1 MKMKKTLLV
10 TFVLLVA
17 IGLFILDTLRD
28 AGEFKTIQPH
38 FSGEIQKVF
47 GVTGAED
54 ITIHPQTGV
63 AFISGD
69 DRRANR
75 RGESKPGA
83 IYKYPLKA
91 ERPELTNLTPN
102 VPFEF
107 HPHGISLFL
116 GDGEERLFVVNHRAA
131 GDFIEIFA
139 IRNDSLFHSES
150 IRGDLM
156 HSPNDVVAVAARTFY
171 VTNDHGS
178 RSNFGRTLE
187 EYLRLAK
194 SHVLY
199 FDGQNFKRVTA
210 GLLYANGINK
220 SPDGRT
226 IYAAAVTAGKI
237 HVYNR
242 DAASGALAPRTQI
255 ELGTGVDNIEVDSA
269 GNIWA
274 AAHPKLLTFV
284 KYSKDG
290 SHLSPSQVLKIT
302 LAGEKDFQVTEIF
315 LDDGKW
321 LSGASVGAAFES
333 SLLIGP
339 VFDDHFLVCKFAN

>member
-1 MKMKKTLLV
+1 MKIFIITLVVFLLV
-10 TFVLLVA
+10 FGIFVL
-17 IGLFILDTLRD
+17 DTIRD

-38 FSGEIQKVF
+38 FSGKMQKIF
-47 GVTGAED
+47 EVTGAED

-83 IYKYPLKA
+83 IYSYLLKA
-91 ERPELTNLTPN
+91 ERPELINLTPN
-102 VPFEF
+102 LPFEF
-107 HPHGISLFL
+107 HPHGISLYRS
-116 GDGEERLFVVNHRAA
+116 DGKERLFVVNHRAA

-150 IRGDLM
+150 IRGDVM
-156 HSPNDVVAVAARTFY
+156 HSPNDIVAVGARSFY

-178 RSNFGRTLE
+178 RTNFGRTLE

-210 GLLYANGINK
+210 GLLYANGINQ
-220 SPDGRT
+220 SPDGQT
-226 IYAAAVTAGKI
+226 IYVAAVTAGKI
-237 HVYNR
+237 YVYDR
-242 DAASGALAPRTQI
+242 DSTTGALTPKTQI
-255 ELGTGVDNIEVDSA
+255 ELGTGVDNIEVDSS
-269 GNIWA
+269 GNLWA

-284 KYSKDG
+284 KHSKDG
-290 SHLSPSQVLKIT
+290 SHLSPSQVLKIAPT
-302 LAGEKDFQVTEIF
+302 GEKDFQVTEIF

-321 LSGASVGAAFES
+321 LSGSSVGAAFENT
-333 SLLIGP
+333 LLIGP
-339 VFDDHFLVCKFAN
+339 VFDDHFLVCEFAN